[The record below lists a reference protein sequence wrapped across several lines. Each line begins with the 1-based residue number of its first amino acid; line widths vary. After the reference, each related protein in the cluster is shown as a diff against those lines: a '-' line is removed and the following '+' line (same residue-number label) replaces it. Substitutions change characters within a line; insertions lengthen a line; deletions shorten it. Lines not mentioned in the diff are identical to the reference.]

1 MFQKTNTIPPKEA
14 PAVNFLQSVPAIRRI
29 DTDRDDLFAIDVVGH
44 VSAADAENVFGLL
57 EAAYA
62 LHQRID
68 VAVRIVDHEGVDW
81 ADISDE
87 TLKQGAV
94 HALEHI
100 GRCAAIGTPDWTPDA
115 RHALP
120 ASSPIEFRHFKAEDE
135 DEAWRWLGVRQVG
148 AREKPSS

>member
-1 MFQKTNTIPPKEA
+1 VFQKTSFIPRKEA

-29 DTDRDDLFAIDVVGH
+29 DTARDDLFAIDVVGH
-44 VSAADAENVFGLL
+44 VSAADAENLFGLL

-68 VAVRIVDHEGVDW
+68 VAVRMVDHDGVDW

-87 TLKQGAV
+87 TLKQGAI

-120 ASSPIEFRHFKAEDE
+120 ASSPIEFRHFNAEDE
-135 DEAWRWLGVRQVG
+135 AEAWKWLAARQPG
-148 AREKPSS
+148 TR